1 MADMQP
7 SSLSR
12 QEIERLVQESAAVL
26 RRGDL
31 NAAHAIAGKAIAA
44 GAEHPFLLKVE
55 ALWLHANGQYRDA
68 LRTFHHARQL
78 TPGDPTIL
86 NGIAGCLAGMGAY
99 EEALKIV
106 DASFELMPDAATT
119 HHLRGW
125 IQEAAHN
132 LPAAKESYERTLSL
146 SRDHVQALAG
156 LASVAVQT
164 GDFTTARERA
174 TQALALDPQ
183 QPTATIALATVE
195 IGQGEA
201 AAAEARLRGLLSAAL
216 LPVKPRAM
224 ALGALS
230 DALDA
235 QSRATEAL
243 AARQERDE
251 ILRTAAP
258 ATSPAG
264 DPEPT

>member
-1 MADMQP
+1 MADTMP

-12 QEIERLVQESAAVL
+12 QEIERLVLETAALL

-31 NAAHAIAGKAIAA
+31 NGAHAIAGKAVAA
-44 GAEHPFLLKVE
+44 GAEHPFLLKVK

-68 LRTFHHARQL
+68 LRSFHHARQL
-78 TPGDPTIL
+78 MPDDLTIL

-99 EEALKIV
+99 QEALKII
-106 DASFELMPDAATT
+106 DASFELNPNVAST

-125 IQEAAHN
+125 IQEAAHD

-156 LASVAVQT
+156 LASVAVQM
-164 GDFTTARERA
+164 DNFTTARERA
-174 TQALALDPQ
+174 AQALALDPH
-183 QPTATIALATVE
+183 QPTAIIALATAE
-195 IGQGEA
+195 IRQGDA
-201 AAAEARLRGLLSAAL
+201 VAAETQLRGLLSVTS
-216 LPVKPRAM
+216 LPAKPRAM
-224 ALGALS
+224 ALGALG

-235 QSRATEAL
+235 QGRATEAL

-251 ILRTAAP
+251 ILRAAAP

-264 DPEPT
+264 GPEPT